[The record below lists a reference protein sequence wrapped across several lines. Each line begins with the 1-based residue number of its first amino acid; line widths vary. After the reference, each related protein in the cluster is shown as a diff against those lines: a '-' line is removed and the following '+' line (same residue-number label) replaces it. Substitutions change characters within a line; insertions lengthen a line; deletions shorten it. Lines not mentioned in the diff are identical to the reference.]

1 MKDKNLRKITKQWQ
15 SSVRGGGWPQ
25 NISDNSNNHVGS
37 SSGNHGG
44 GRNRAGQAASGS
56 GLADAGFLAGAAP
69 AVSSED
75 GGGQSFRDAE
85 GPCER
90 TASRSTAVTA
100 SRIQYHH
107 RLCFLC
113 LLQRASRTIRR
124 RRRSLLCERRW
135 RRSKVEDRG
144 DGIGTHGGDSI
155 TVQHHRRGSSLGHFP
170 PSTPGVQRRRKS
182 SDGALPLQARNF
194 LSLN

>member
-1 MKDKNLRKITKQWQ
+1 
-15 SSVRGGGWPQ
+15 
-25 NISDNSNNHVGS
+25 
-37 SSGNHGG
+37 
-44 GRNRAGQAASGS
+44 ASWHEQHRR
-56 GLADAGFLAGAAP
+56 LAP
-69 AVSSED
+69 RTVAVKASAT
-75 GGGQSFRDAE
+75 AE

-100 SRIQYHH
+100 SRIQYHY

-155 TVQHHRRGSSLGHFP
+155 TVQNHRRGSSLGHFP
-170 PSTPGVQRRRKS
+170 PSTPASTAAAEELRRRSPS
-182 SDGALPLQARNF
+182 SSSE
-194 LSLN
+194 LSLSQRLSLSPQIMVTQQDPRLSLLHPRRR